1 VVDFFLI
8 VCVVISRLIAANR
21 KAILPEST
29 DLAANISSVKHEQ
42 LFKILAVDGF
52 FLADMILA
60 EIFADGMPDS
70 SILEGSRSTP
80 SLWAMIALPGGCSSS
95 MTDCMSVDSDTSS
108 SSGFFT
114 PRLTVRLPCGS
125 ASISKTLLPV
135 FARPTPRLTVVVV
148 LPTPP
153 FWFVIAITLQ
163 FSMCFPPF
171 LEFTTH

>member
-1 VVDFFLI
+1 MPSIQDFRTY
-8 VCVVISRLIAANR
+8 SRLITLN
-21 KAILPEST
+21 KPVS
-29 DLAANISSVKHEQ
+29 
-42 LFKILAVDGF
+42 
-52 FLADMILA
+52 
-60 EIFADGMPDS
+60 MPDS
-70 SILEGSRSTP
+70 SILEGSRPTP